1 MGVTGTSGIAM
12 TVQSLTGSQTASLQ
26 MIKRAGEQQQAIANM
41 LAESQ
46 ASVTAYRGN
55 NVNVLA

>member
-1 MGVTGTSGIAM
+1 M